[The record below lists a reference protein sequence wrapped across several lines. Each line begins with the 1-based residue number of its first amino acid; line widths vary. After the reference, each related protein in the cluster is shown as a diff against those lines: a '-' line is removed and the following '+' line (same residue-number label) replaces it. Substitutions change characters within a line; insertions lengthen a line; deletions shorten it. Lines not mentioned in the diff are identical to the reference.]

1 MPPDVHA
8 RAVAGVAL
16 EQAGRPTDGRKVS
29 VVICTRDRAEELS
42 RCLASLP
49 RQSRVPDQVV
59 VVDNASRDDG
69 RTRAAA
75 LAAGVDYVREDRPG
89 LDIARNWG
97 VRAATGDI
105 VAFTDD
111 DVRLHPRWLERLT
124 AAFDA
129 DGVMAVTGLVLPAE
143 LETAAQLHFETYWG
157 FGRGYRPIDFGAE
170 FFRTDRTH
178 GCPAWEIGAGANM
191 AFRRETFRRAG
202 LFDERLDVG
211 AAGCSGDSEY
221 WHRVLFHGGICR
233 YEPAA
238 VAFHYHRREFAG
250 LSRQIFA
257 YMRGHAAALLVQYER
272 SGNLGKPAPRPGD
285 LARSVCPALATAGV
299 PRPRGERPAA
309 GRGNPRLRLGL
320 AVLPARPRARIRHSL
335 TKTHERSRRRGRPT
349 VSAIIPA
356 RNAAATL
363 DTALDSLRAQT
374 VPDWEAIVI
383 DDGSTD
389 GTAAVAHAHAARD
402 RACALLARRGR
413 RCVRGSQRRPRRRP
427 RPAPAVPGRRRLGR
441 ADPSRAPART
451 CWRRRLRRPPPT
463 AATAA

>member
-1 MPPDVHA
+1 MPPEPVAHDRTFVTPIAIRHVDLARVLVDEPVASPDEFLVLWHRDWPVGQLFGRDALCPAARLLDHVPSDVRT
-8 RAVAGVAL
+8 RAAAGVEL

-49 RQSRVPDQVV
+49 LQSRVPDQVV
-59 VVDNASRDDG
+59 VVDSASRDDG

-89 LDIARNWG
+89 LDIARNRG
-97 VRAATGDI
+97 ARAATGDI

-124 AAFDA
+124 AAFDE

-143 LETAAQLHFETYWG
+143 LQTAAQLHFETYWG

-170 FFRTDRTH
+170 FFRTDSTH

-191 AFRRETFRRAG
+191 AFQRETFLRAG

-250 LSRQIFA
+250 LSQQIFA

-272 SGNLGKPAPRPGD
+272 SGNLGNLRRAFGDPARAGTRGAGYDGCSAVARQSD
-285 LARSVCPALATAGV
+285 LLLAEETARLHF
-299 PRPRGERPAA
+299 
-309 GRGNPRLRLGL
+309 GL
-320 AVLPARPRARIRHSL
+320 AVLRTRCA
-335 TKTHERSRRRGRPT
+335 
-349 VSAIIPA
+349 
-356 RNAAATL
+356 
-363 DTALDSLRAQT
+363 DRAQS
-374 VPDWEAIVI
+374 P
-383 DDGSTD
+383 
-389 GTAAVAHAHAARD
+389 
-402 RACALLARRGR
+402 
-413 RCVRGSQRRPRRRP
+413 
-427 RPAPAVPGRRRLGR
+427 
-441 ADPSRAPART
+441 
-451 CWRRRLRRPPPT
+451 
-463 AATAA
+463 

>member
-1 MPPDVHA
+1 MIDDHVAAPSIAIRHIDIARELSEEPVIGRDEFVVLWHCDWPVAQFLGRDTPGPAARLRDRVPPDVHA
-8 RAVAGVAL
+8 RAAAGVAL
-16 EQAGRPTDGRKVS
+16 ERAGRPTDGRKVS

-69 RTRAAA
+69 RTRVVA
-75 LAAGVDYVREDRPG
+75 LAAGADYVLEDRPG
-89 LDIARNWG
+89 LDIARNRG

-129 DGVMAVTGLVLPAE
+129 DRILAVTGLVLPAE
-143 LETAAQLHFETYWG
+143 LETAAQLHFETFWS
-157 FGRGYRPIDFGAE
+157 FGRGYRPIDFGAN

-178 GCPAWEIGAGANM
+178 GCPAWEIGAGASM
-191 AFRRETFRRAG
+191 AFRRETFRRVG
-202 LFDERLDVG
+202 LFDDRLDVG

-221 WHRVLFHGGICR
+221 WHRVLSHGGVCR

-272 SGNLGKPAPRPGD
+272 SGNLGNLRRALATLPAWYTRRWLRRTLRGRAQSDLLLAEETRGFVSGLLFYTRAPRP
-285 LARSVCPALATAGV
+285 P
-299 PRPRGERPAA
+299 
-309 GRGNPRLRLGL
+309 
-320 AVLPARPRARIRHSL
+320 
-335 TKTHERSRRRGRPT
+335 
-349 VSAIIPA
+349 IPF
-356 RNAAATL
+356 NEG
-363 DTALDSLRAQT
+363 
-374 VPDWEAIVI
+374 P
-383 DDGSTD
+383 
-389 GTAAVAHAHAARD
+389 
-402 RACALLARRGR
+402 
-413 RCVRGSQRRPRRRP
+413 
-427 RPAPAVPGRRRLGR
+427 
-441 ADPSRAPART
+441 
-451 CWRRRLRRPPPT
+451 
-463 AATAA
+463 